1 MNATEPV
8 RMSLSDRIGLV
19 VMIVLGGAVAI
30 WSVYST
36 ASRIV
41 EVLTASEIPVL
52 APFLGEAAHLPIG
65 PGGGSVSVEVEEAVL
80 FVGDPAPATLVA
92 LVAAPIVS
100 TAAMLVVIAC
110 IALFCRNLLKGVAFS
125 RTNTRLVMTTSVTII
140 AGWAVASLF
149 TTMGVNGAFAALSDH
164 EYDNVIFSTNFT
176 PAIVALVLSAVG
188 LAFQA
193 GERMQRD
200 TEGLV

>member
-1 MNATEPV
+1 MNAAEPV
-8 RMSLSDRIGLV
+8 RMSLSDRTGLV
-19 VMIVLGGAVAI
+19 VMIVLGGAVAL
-30 WSVYST
+30 WSVYS
-36 ASRIV
+36 AVQRIV
-41 EVLTASEIPVL
+41 EVLTASEVPVL
-52 APFLGEAAHLPIG
+52 APFIGERAQLPLG
-65 PGGGSVSVEVEEAVL
+65 PGGGLVAVEVQEATVHA
-80 FVGDPAPATLVA
+80 GDLAPATLFA
-92 LVAAPIVS
+92 LIAAPIVS
-100 TAAMLVVIAC
+100 TLATLIVIAC
-110 IALFCRNLLKGVAFS
+110 IALFCRNLLRGVAFS
-125 RTNTRLVMTTSVTII
+125 PTNTRLVITTSIAIV

-164 EYDNVIFSTNFT
+164 EYDNVIFATDFT

>member
-1 MNATEPV
+1 MNATAPV

-19 VMIVLGGAVAI
+19 IMIVLGGAAAI
-30 WSVYST
+30 WASYAAV
-36 ASRIV
+36 SRII
-41 EVLTASEIPVL
+41 EVLTASAVPVL
-52 APFLGEAAHLPIG
+52 APFIGEPAQLPIG
-65 PGGGSVSVEVEEAVL
+65 PGGDLVAVDVEEAVVYASDL
-80 FVGDPAPATLVA
+80 APATHFA

-100 TAAMLVVIAC
+100 LIATLIVIAC
-110 IALFCRNLLKGVAFS
+110 IAMFCRNLLKGVAFS
-125 RTNTRLVMTTSVTII
+125 RANTRLVLTTSVTIVV
-140 AGWAVASLF
+140 GWAIASLF

-164 EYDNVIFSTNFT
+164 EYDNVIFTTDFT

-200 TEGLV
+200 TEGLI